1 MRLPRP
7 VCTSSSAPDSCF
19 SQSNLIAI
27 SIKDFQSTDFFRLPK
42 DPSKGQNDKRWQIS
56 LADKESLL
64 KGNEEYW
71 KQEQTLLSF
80 QLLICMR
87 FLQAPSSSPRISH
100 FVLHGWTAKANRYT
114 QAKQRPTL
122 LHLASMDEK
131 DAVLFLEILHLL
143 TCNCCFSWRSQ
154 SRLVMDTCRL
164 SWAVGSNVFG
174 SILSGA
180 WVSSPPALEIKP
192 IYW

>member
-1 MRLPRP
+1 MIRGDKLAWQTRKAYSKVMRNTENRSKCCWAFNSSFVWDSYKLPHHLH
-7 VCTSSSAPDSCF
+7 A
-19 SQSNLIAI
+19 
-27 SIKDFQSTDFFRLPK
+27 
-42 DPSKGQNDKRWQIS
+42 S
-56 LADKESLL
+56 LHL
-64 KGNEEYW
+64 
-71 KQEQTLLSF
+71 
-80 QLLICMR
+80 
-87 FLQAPSSSPRISH
+87 
-100 FVLHGWTAKANRYT
+100 VLHGWTAKANRYT

-192 IYW
+192 TYW